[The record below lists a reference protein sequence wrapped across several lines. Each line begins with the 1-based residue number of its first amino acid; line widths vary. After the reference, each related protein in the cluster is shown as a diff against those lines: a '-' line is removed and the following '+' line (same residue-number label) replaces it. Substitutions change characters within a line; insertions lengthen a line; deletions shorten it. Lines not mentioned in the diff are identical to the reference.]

1 MTVAA
6 VFGLLI
12 PPYAA
17 FQEQK
22 ITDIKAMEETNEV
35 MDQELNNLSYE
46 NERLGTESEKLEKSV
61 ENLQS
66 LKVVF
71 EEIREMENVSLESLE
86 EQLKESEQI
95 LDKME
100 INKLDVVLSNIF
112 DVVVAS
118 DKNADNLLQDDE
130 IESLIKKIEG
140 INNVEIN
147 DAVAKK
153 LIIESGRGTDA
164 VMELLKNLLD
174 DDPTTGPQLS
184 QRVFS
189 FR

>member
-1 MTVAA
+1 
-6 VFGLLI
+6 
-12 PPYAA
+12 
-17 FQEQK
+17 
-22 ITDIKAMEETNEV
+22 
-35 MDQELNNLSYE
+35 
-46 NERLGTESEKLEKSV
+46 
-61 ENLQS
+61 
-66 LKVVF
+66 
-71 EEIREMENVSLESLE
+71 MENVSLESLE